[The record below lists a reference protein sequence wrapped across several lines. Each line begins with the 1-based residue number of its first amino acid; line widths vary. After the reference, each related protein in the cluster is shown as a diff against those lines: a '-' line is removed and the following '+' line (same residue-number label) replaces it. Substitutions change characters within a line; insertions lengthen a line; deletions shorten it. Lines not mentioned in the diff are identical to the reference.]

1 MIFVTFYVSSGFAAE
16 PQSVGFLGDYYKNLA
31 PGPEGG
37 AKMRWLKPEIDF
49 AKYNKVM
56 LDSVVFFFANDADY
70 KGMDPNELKTLAD
83 GFNLQILNVL
93 KDTYP
98 IVSEPG
104 PDVIRIRFAV
114 TDLKSSK
121 PGMSAV
127 SSVVPVGLGLSLV
140 KIGAGWLPR
149 RKKVT

>member
-1 MIFVTFYVSSGFAAE
+1 M
-16 PQSVGFLGDYYKNLA
+16 
-31 PGPEGG
+31 
-37 AKMRWLKPEIDF
+37 DF

-149 RKKVT
+149 RKKVA